1 MTTLLGSLQISFNHP
16 RVSLSPKLDT
26 ASSSIYTLSSKKLR
40 FPSLLSQESSFLNP
54 LALVSNVKY
63 VKDSRRRG
71 SSVRMSWDGPLSSV
85 KLIIQGKNLEVFL
98 LPLNHNLLVILSFIL
113 SMQLG
118 FYFLRSMK
126 GRIVRILI
134 FGFAKFLK

>member
-26 ASSSIYTLSSKKLR
+26 ASSSIYALSSKKLR

-113 SMQLG
+113 SMQMG
-118 FYFLRSMK
+118 FYFLRS
-126 GRIVRILI
+126 
-134 FGFAKFLK
+134 